1 MTVFAAGTRFGV
13 VRNMAIRG
21 WMLPGERG
29 KERLRFALDCFFVYH
44 LYCLVICSV
53 DF

>member
-1 MTVFAAGTRFGV
+1 
-13 VRNMAIRG
+13 
-21 WMLPGERG
+21 MLPGESG
-29 KERLRFALDCFFVYH
+29 KERLRFALDCFFVCYH